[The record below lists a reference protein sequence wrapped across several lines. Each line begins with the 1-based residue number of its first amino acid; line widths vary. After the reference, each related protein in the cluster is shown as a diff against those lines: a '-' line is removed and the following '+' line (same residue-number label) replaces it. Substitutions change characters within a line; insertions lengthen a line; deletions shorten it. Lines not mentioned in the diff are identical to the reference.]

1 MMKYKALVIIIFT
14 TYTASAQSSFEFL
27 LSTIEHNNL
36 SLKANTEY
44 LHTRNLEYR
53 TGVTPYDPEVA
64 FDYMYGSPVGAG
76 NQRDFT
82 VTQRFDFPTA
92 YVKKRTL
99 ANTQVQRSDWQM
111 EVYRKDVL
119 LNTQKIALELV
130 YENKRKLILAKRFKD
145 INALVEGS
153 KKKLD
158 SGDATILDVNKAK
171 LQLLSI
177 QSEVE
182 QNNIR
187 IETLLLQLKM
197 LNGGQLVEFKDTT
210 YPATP
215 IIPDY
220 EILFEEIEKVD
231 PYLKVLSYNQ
241 QVSTQS
247 IQLQKALSLP
257 KPQVGYHSQGIL
269 GQSYKGFHIGTSIPL
284 WENKNKVKAEKA
296 NLTFSQMQ
304 LAQYKNE
311 HSVEIEQ
318 LYNKYQR
325 AHALFDE
332 YSDII
337 NTIKSDYLLAR
348 SLALGQINTLEYFL
362 ELSYYN
368 SAYDK
373 YLEVEYNYHK
383 TMAELLKHRL

>member
-1 MMKYKALVIIIFT
+1 MKYKALVIIIFT